1 MSGKA
6 REGRQRQFHQAALG
20 VPAAPRGVPARIHSL
35 RQFGRR
41 LGQRFQEGAGGEAEH
56 AAVPVVA
63 AVGHVAARGGQSGF
77 STKRRAFRPAAAVA
91 GLRWPRRPAGSRSRS
106 RVPSGGCRRSPAS
119 LRAPV
124 PMPGLDVAVEAA
136 QVADEV
142 VGRQHQHHG
151 VRAVLPAH
159 VEGGQR
165 DGGRRVAA
173 HRLQQKTGRYA
184 GRVGLAGEFVF
195 VLAAEVVI
203 TVGHRQHLGDAQGR
217 QRPRVGL
224 LDQALA
230 VGQLDEG
237 FRAGLAADRPQAGA
251 GATGQD
257 DRDEVVHGVSVG
269 HGKGVWGG
277 DQTGA
282 GRSLG

>member
-1 MSGKA
+1 VAKIGLLHEAQRLQAGRSVAASDGFA
-6 REGRQRQFHQAALG
+6 GLQVAEAGLRGRRPDAEGGQPAGARQR
-20 VPAAPRGVPARIHSL
+20 
-35 RQFGRR
+35 RR
-41 LGQRFQEGAGGEAEH
+41 LGHVLAEACQ
-56 AAVPVVA
+56 
-63 AVGHVAARGGQSGF
+63 VG
-77 STKRRAFRPAAAVA
+77 
-91 GLRWPRRPAGSRSRS
+91 
-106 RVPSGGCRRSPAS
+106 
-119 LRAPV
+119 
-124 PMPGLDVAVEAA
+124 
-136 QVADEV
+136 DEV

-151 VRAVLPAH
+151 VRSVLPAH

-173 HRLQQKTGRYA
+173 QRLQQKTGRYA
-184 GRVGLAGEFVF
+184 GRSGLAGEFVF

-203 TVGHRQHLGDAQGR
+203 AVGHRQHLGDAQGR
-217 QRPRVGL
+217 QRPCVGL

-237 FRAGLAADRPQAGA
+237 LRAGLAADRPQAGA

-269 HGKGVWGG
+269 HGKGVWGVH
-277 DQTGA
+277 QTGA